1 MSETM
6 TLDGTGGTLGLPYL
20 GRPVQRRGLTPHS
33 RPQMALKS
41 ATVAVETAARA
52 MKAKADFIVYRDRDG
67 QRG

>member
-1 MSETM
+1 
-6 TLDGTGGTLGLPYL
+6 
-20 GRPVQRRGLTPHS
+20 
-33 RPQMALKS
+33 MALKS